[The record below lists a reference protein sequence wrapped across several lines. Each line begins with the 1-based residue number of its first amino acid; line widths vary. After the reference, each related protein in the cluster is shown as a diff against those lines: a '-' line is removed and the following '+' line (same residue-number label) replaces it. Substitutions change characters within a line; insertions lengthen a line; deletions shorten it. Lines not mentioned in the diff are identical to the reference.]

1 MLISVGYFNV
11 RDTPPLPFITKRN
24 GELSHELTEKT
35 VYIGYVAELN
45 TVEDLVDLQSTI
57 PGNMRLITN
66 VQYYC
71 LEPVRTL
78 IEYRYVPC

>member
-11 RDTPPLPFITKRN
+11 RDTPPLPFITTRK
-24 GELSHELTEKT
+24 GELFHKKT
-35 VYIGYVAELN
+35 AYIGYVAELN